1 MAAISTLAEF
11 EAALATVDWLGVI
24 RNFSQ
29 TRWCLEKL
37 PPWALG
43 SAYSLHKNLLALLTT
58 LMTSYAGTEFYEP
71 ILENSL
77 HYTLQEVLVTL
88 VAGCTVPTS
97 RGRAGFWKREEI
109 VQA

>member
-24 RNFSQ
+24 SNFSQ

-97 RGRAGFWKREEI
+97 RGRPGFWKREEI